1 MFGRQFTGDTF
12 KLAERGGGRR
22 ESYSQIVGIT
32 NKKTYGE
39 NKLTGGDEEGEM
51 LRLSLA
57 PEVFWLICLYHLMFT
72 ITESISSQSNISPI
86 PNLINRTPSSV
97 STPLYRQ
104 GIREI
109 SLYLTIKR
117 NNSTCLTTQYTKIFG
132 SDCCRFSAR
141 GAL

>member
-57 PEVFWLICLYHLMFT
+57 PEVFWLILSLSFDVYNNWVNLIPEQH
-72 ITESISSQSNISPI
+72 QSNTEPDKQNSIERL
-86 PNLINRTPSSV
+86 NSSL
-97 STPLYRQ
+97 SSGNQ
-104 GIREI
+104 
-109 SLYLTIKR
+109 R
-117 NNSTCLTTQYTKIFG
+117 NIFIF
-132 SDCCRFSAR
+132 DDKKK
-141 GAL
+141 